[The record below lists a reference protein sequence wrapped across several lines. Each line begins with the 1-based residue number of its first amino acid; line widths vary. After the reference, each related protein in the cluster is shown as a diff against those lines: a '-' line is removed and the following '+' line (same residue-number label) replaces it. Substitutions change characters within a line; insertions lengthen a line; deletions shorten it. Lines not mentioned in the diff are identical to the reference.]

1 MLEKLKN
8 HKSTLIGIE
17 ELRKYAVCIPL
28 MPGPD
33 GYQVLFEVR
42 SANIKSQPGDV
53 CFPGGRME
61 PGETPDETAVR
72 ETMEELLVEEKQ
84 LRLIGLMDPY
94 LSESGNL
101 VYPYAAV
108 LED

>member
-33 GYQVLFEVR
+33 GYEVLFEVR

-72 ETMEELLVEEKQ
+72 ETME
-84 LRLIGLMDPY
+84 
-94 LSESGNL
+94 
-101 VYPYAAV
+101 
-108 LED
+108 

>member
-33 GYQVLFEVR
+33 GYEVLFEVR

-53 CFPGGRME
+53 CFPG
-61 PGETPDETAVR
+61 
-72 ETMEELLVEEKQ
+72 
-84 LRLIGLMDPY
+84 
-94 LSESGNL
+94 
-101 VYPYAAV
+101 
-108 LED
+108 